1 MYNRQERFKPKS
13 YLPERPIVNYM
24 NEKLRFEKSESRIDL
39 RGEALQENRTYS
51 NLKKRKVEVL
61 DRIFTSMA
69 NLTFFV
75 ECIAEEEEL
84 RRDFED
90 DFKDLLGI
98 RRSDPANQVYGF
110 VFYHLVTGILRAG
123 KETRTVRGQANVV
136 DFSLIQNHQL
146 QQIVRDKTK
155 MALPRDLKSG
165 GTLSAISNNFE
176 MVIGWTGLLA
186 NRIDRENEKPDRTI
200 DFKTTKL
207 LAVDSLKSLII
218 LRGPAG
224 SGKTTICNAMVE
236 VLGAYHSNILDLDI
250 TGSQEYKFERNLRNC
265 LSSEYVIG
273 MMFYGNSHT
282 TEPSKWIEKFQ
293 ERGYKI
299 LSIIL
304 YTSKETCFNRCREDN
319 STGRHPI
326 NKDKDRIYKY
336 YDEFYAREKVNPFAE
351 AAGIIETTVNTE
363 NKSPERI
370 AHEILEK
377 FNEIFK
383 H

>member
-1 MYNRQERFKPKS
+1 
-13 YLPERPIVNYM
+13 
-24 NEKLRFEKSESRIDL
+24 
-39 RGEALQENRTYS
+39 
-51 NLKKRKVEVL
+51 
-61 DRIFTSMA
+61 MA

-265 LSSEYVIG
+265 LSSEYIIG

-319 STGRHPI
+319 S
-326 NKDKDRIYKY
+326 DW
-336 YDEFYAREKVNPFAE
+336 
-351 AAGIIETTVNTE
+351 TT
-363 NKSPERI
+363 SHQQR
-370 AHEILEK
+370 
-377 FNEIFK
+377 
-383 H
+383 

>member
-1 MYNRQERFKPKS
+1 M
-13 YLPERPIVNYM
+13 
-24 NEKLRFEKSESRIDL
+24 
-39 RGEALQENRTYS
+39 
-51 NLKKRKVEVL
+51 
-61 DRIFTSMA
+61 
-69 NLTFFV
+69 
-75 ECIAEEEEL
+75 
-84 RRDFED
+84 
-90 DFKDLLGI
+90 
-98 RRSDPANQVYGF
+98 
-110 VFYHLVTGILRAG
+110 
-123 KETRTVRGQANVV
+123 

-165 GTLSAISNNFE
+165 GTLTAISNNFE
-176 MVIGWTGLLA
+176 MVLGWTGLLA
-186 NRIDRENEKPDRTI
+186 NSIDRENEKPDRTI
-200 DFKTTKL
+200 DFKTKKL
-207 LAVDSLKSLII
+207 LPVDSLKSLII

-282 TEPSKWIEKFQ
+282 TEPSKWIERFQ
-293 ERGYKI
+293 ESGYKI
-299 LSIIL
+299 LSVIL
-304 YTSKETCFNRCREDN
+304 YASKETCFNRCREDN
-319 STGRHPI
+319 NTGRHPI
-326 NKDKDRIYKY
+326 NKEKERIHKY
-336 YDEFYAREKVNPFAE
+336 YNEFYAREKANPFAE
-351 AAGIIETTVNTE
+351 AAGIIEITVNTE

-377 FNEIFK
+377 FNEFFK

>member
-1 MYNRQERFKPKS
+1 
-13 YLPERPIVNYM
+13 
-24 NEKLRFEKSESRIDL
+24 
-39 RGEALQENRTYS
+39 
-51 NLKKRKVEVL
+51 
-61 DRIFTSMA
+61 
-69 NLTFFV
+69 
-75 ECIAEEEEL
+75 
-84 RRDFED
+84 
-90 DFKDLLGI
+90 
-98 RRSDPANQVYGF
+98 
-110 VFYHLVTGILRAG
+110 
-123 KETRTVRGQANVV
+123 
-136 DFSLIQNHQL
+136 
-146 QQIVRDKTK
+146 

-293 ERGYKI
+293 ERGTKFYP
-299 LSIIL
+299 LSYTLVRRHVSTGVVRIIIL
-304 YTSKETCFNRCREDN
+304 DDIPSTKIKIEYTSTMMSFTHVRKLIRLLKQQV
-319 STGRHPI
+319 SSKPQ
-326 NKDKDRIYKY
+326 
-336 YDEFYAREKVNPFAE
+336 
-351 AAGIIETTVNTE
+351 
-363 NKSPERI
+363 
-370 AHEILEK
+370 
-377 FNEIFK
+377 
-383 H
+383 